1 MKDVRDREEA
11 ELLSGIAVPDVAQKC
26 TCCSSGCNIAG
37 EFEQLKEEAAVERR
51 ELQERV
57 SELQALNARLQKALT
72 SKIFASVVARDRT
85 VDLPFTAATSSAA
98 TTESSRAMPEEE
110 ERHGT
115 VDTQRPFVSHD
126 GIDLVIGTA
135 RDDRKVYI
143 GCGLWVSKEAWGT
156 LFRATSD
163 SMFCRLASTMFWT
176 PDELNNRS
184 VTGTLSNKS
193 RSKGRTEARPA
204 LTPQKLSSLKGVLS

>member
-1 MKDVRDREEA
+1 MVASCAPPPSATLVEPVFQVA
-11 ELLSGIAVPDVAQKC
+11 NTLSEP
-26 TCCSSGCNIAG
+26 
-37 EFEQLKEEAAVERR
+37 
-51 ELQERV
+51 
-57 SELQALNARLQKALT
+57 
-72 SKIFASVVARDRT
+72 
-85 VDLPFTAATSSAA
+85 
-98 TTESSRAMPEEE
+98 
-110 ERHGT
+110 
-115 VDTQRPFVSHD
+115 VDTQRPLVSHD

-135 RDDRKVYI
+135 RDDGKVYI

-176 PDELNNRS
+176 PDELKNRS
-184 VTGTLSNKS
+184 VTGTMSNKS